1 VCKFILCFIYIYIVC
16 VGVWVC
22 VCVEARYDA
31 LRDEL
36 TMEKKNA
43 LELASELTTALSRE
57 SVHSSAYVE
66 RERER

>member
-1 VCKFILCFIYIYIVC
+1 M
-16 VGVWVC
+16 
-22 VCVEARYDA
+22 CVEARYDA